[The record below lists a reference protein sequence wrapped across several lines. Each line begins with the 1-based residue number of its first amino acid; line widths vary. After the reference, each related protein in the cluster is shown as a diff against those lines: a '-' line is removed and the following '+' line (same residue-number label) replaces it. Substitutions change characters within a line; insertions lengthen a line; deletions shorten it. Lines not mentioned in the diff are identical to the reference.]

1 MSRKDTQPIK
11 QAGEYLVA
19 AELARLG
26 LICATFS
33 GNVRHYDIVASGP
46 AGGHIAVQVKAKASG
61 SWQLKLDAFADV
73 RMEGDRQVL
82 EHPRLEPLKGLVVV
96 FVALGKEY
104 GSDEFFVVPWRDLQE
119 IVIAGYRDYLARH
132 GGRRPRSPRSLH
144 TAVQVNQ
151 LSAYRANWDPIRR
164 LMGSPTAR

>member
-33 GNVRHYDIVASGP
+33 GNVRHYDIVATGP
-46 AGGHIAVQVKAKASG
+46 AGGHVAVQVKAKASG
-61 SWQLKLDAFADV
+61 SWQLGLDAFADV
-73 RMEGDRQVL
+73 SMDGDKQVL
-82 EHPRLEPLKGLVVV
+82 GRSKPEPFKGLVVV

-104 GSDEFFVVPWRDLQE
+104 GSDEFFVVPWRNLQD
-119 IVIAGYRDYLARH
+119 IVIGGHRDYLARH

-144 TAVQVNQ
+144 TAVKANQ

-164 LMGSPTAR
+164 LMGHAA